1 MDMYDYIITG
11 TGASGLIL
19 VHRMMN
25 DSFFDD
31 KRILLIDKEKKNT
44 NDRTWCFW
52 EKGQGEW
59 DDILEKSWNEVLFK
73 SDIYSNRLSIGPYSY
88 KMVRSSHLYEKILK
102 ELENNDHITLVQDE
116 ILNIS
121 HKSKSASVLTK
132 KSEYHGK
139 KVLNS
144 ILFDYD
150 YRQQTKYPVLKQHF
164 LGWFVETKVDA
175 FDDSAAT
182 FMDFT
187 VEQKGNT
194 RFMYVL
200 PVSKKVALF
209 EYTLFSEKLLDKEE
223 YEAEIE
229 LYLKEQGITDYKIVE
244 KEQGIIPMTSYKF
257 WKKNSKHVL
266 NIGTAGGWSKAST
279 GYTFMNISRKTKD
292 LVEFLKTERS
302 FKEFNKR
309 TKFWY
314 YDLLLLDVLHKDNS
328 IGAKIFGT
336 LFKRNSVQ
344 SIFKFLDEQSS
355 FAEDLRII
363 VTMPQLRFL
372 RALWGRLF
380 S

>member
-19 VHRMMN
+19 AYRMIN

-31 KRILLIDKEKKNT
+31 KRILLIDKEKKNS
-44 NDRTWCFW
+44 NDRTWCYW
-52 EKGQGEW
+52 EKGEGEW
-59 DDILEKSWNEVLFK
+59 DYMLSKSWGEVLFRG
-73 SDIYSNRLSIGPYSY
+73 DLYSKCLSIGPYSY
-88 KMVRSSHLYEKILK
+88 KMVRSSKLYENILK
-102 ELENNDHITLVQDE
+102 ELENQDHITLVQDE

-121 HKSKSASVLTK
+121 DKSRSVSVLTK
-132 KSEYHGK
+132 KSEYYGK
-139 KVLNS
+139 RVLNS
-144 ILFDYD
+144 ILFHHDF
-150 YRQQTKYPVLKQHF
+150 RQQIRYPVLKQHF
-164 LGWFVETKVDA
+164 LGWFIETKQDA
-175 FDDSAAT
+175 FDDSTAT

-187 VEQKGNT
+187 VEQRGNT

-209 EYTLFSEKLLDKEE
+209 EYTLFSEKLLDNEE

-229 LYLKEQGITDYKIVE
+229 LYLKKQGIKEYKIIE
-244 KEQGIIPMTSYKF
+244 KEQGIIPMTSFKF
-257 WKKNSKHVL
+257 WKRNSKNIL
-266 NIGTAGGWSKAST
+266 NIGTAGGWTKAST
-279 GYTFMNISRKTKD
+279 GYTFMNISKKTKD

-302 FKEFNKR
+302 LKEFQKKTR
-309 TKFWY
+309 FWY

-328 IGAKIFGT
+328 IGAMIFGT

-344 SIFKFLDEQSS
+344 SIFKFLDEKSS
-355 FAEDLRII
+355 FMEDLRII
-363 VTMPQLRFL
+363 ITMPQLRFL